1 MEQYANI
8 IRSLPAAKSRIFLMG
23 LDINRSVYILCQN
36 ILRLVSL
43 LSRLIF
49 FFIFK
54 YL

>member
-8 IRSLPAAKSRIFLMG
+8 ILSLPAANSGIFLVG

-36 ILRLVSL
+36 ILRLVSHL
-43 LSRLIF
+43 RQLIF